1 MKQQLRHLIVIIS
14 VIISLIP
21 SCLCFAQEN
30 ANKNPSSSP
39 AQKPETELQRPNS
52 APVEDPFAVLPPRFR
67 GAFRTVRKVE
77 LSPEANS
84 WAVQIISG
92 GGIMGIGKGDLT
104 ITSQG
109 DLAWNKKDHPNEKEN
124 RCNVKLRDDVIQMLT
139 QTAFSANASGWG
151 GPTSSYCSDCF
162 VYAIV
167 LQRRE
172 QDGIGRTYLAYWDD
186 STGKNI
192 SEEVRKVY
200 DTFMTH
206 KECQQ

>member
-1 MKQQLRHLIVIIS
+1 MRQLLRNLIII
-14 VIISLIP
+14 IYLIP
-21 SCLCFAQEN
+21 SCLGFAQES
-30 ANKNPSSSP
+30 ANKTPSSSP
-39 AQKPETELQRPNS
+39 PQKPETELKRPDS
-52 APVEDPFAVLPPRFR
+52 VQVKDPFAVIPPRFR
-67 GAFRTVRKVE
+67 GALRTIPKVE

-109 DLAWNKKDHPNEKEN
+109 QLDWNQKDHPNEKEN
-124 RCNVKLRDDVIQMLT
+124 RCNVKLRDDVIQKLT
-139 QTAFSANASGWG
+139 QMAFSANASGWG

-172 QDGIGRTYLAYWDD
+172 HDGIGRTYVAYWDD
-186 STGKNI
+186 STDKNTT
-192 SEEVRKVY
+192 EDVRKVY

-206 KECQQ
+206 KECHQ

>member
-14 VIISLIP
+14 LIS
-21 SCLCFAQEN
+21 SFLCFAQEST
-30 ANKNPSSSP
+30 NKNPSSSP
-39 AQKPETELQRPNS
+39 AQKPKTELQRPDTV
-52 APVEDPFAVLPPRFR
+52 PVKDPLAELPPKFR
-67 GAFRTVRKVE
+67 GAFRTVPKIE

-109 DLAWNKKDHPNEKEN
+109 NLVWNKKDHPNEKEN
-124 RCNVKLRDDVIQMLT
+124 RCNVKLRDDVIQTLT
-139 QTAFSANASGWG
+139 QTAFSAKASEWG

-172 QDGIGRTYLAYWDD
+172 HDGIGRTYVAYWDD
-186 STGKNI
+186 STDKNI
-192 SEEVRKVY
+192 SKEVRKVY

-206 KECQQ
+206 KECKQ

>member
-1 MKQQLRHLIVIIS
+1 MHQLLRNLIVIIY
-14 VIISLIP
+14 LIP
-21 SCLCFAQEN
+21 CCLGFAQES
-30 ANKNPSSSP
+30 ANKTPSSSP
-39 AQKPETELQRPNS
+39 AQKPKTELQKP
-52 APVEDPFAVLPPRFR
+52 DPAQVKDPLAVIPPRFR
-67 GAFRTVRKVE
+67 GAFRTVPKVE

-124 RCNVKLRDDVIQMLT
+124 RCSVKLRDDVIQTLT
-139 QTAFSANASGWG
+139 QTTFSANVSGWG

-172 QDGIGRTYLAYWDD
+172 NDGIGRTYVAYWDD
-186 STGKNI
+186 STDKNI
-192 SEEVRKVY
+192 TEEVRKVY
-200 DTFMTH
+200 DIFMTH
-206 KECQQ
+206 KECHQ